1 MATAR
6 PADGAVRPEEE
17 AMFRHVVM
25 FRWRED
31 ADPTAIAAACGALG
45 ELASAVP
52 EVRSLSFG
60 ADAGVREGNYDMV
73 VVVDFA
79 DIDGYRTY
87 ADHPAHLA
95 LIADHLRPLIDDRAA
110 VQYEPAQG

>member
-1 MATAR
+1 
-6 PADGAVRPEEE
+6 
-17 AMFRHVVM
+17 MFRHVVM
-25 FRWRED
+25 FRWREG
-31 ADPTAIAAACGALG
+31 ADQAAIAAARGALG
-45 ELASAVP
+45 ELASAIP

-79 DIDGYRTY
+79 DVDGYRVY

-95 LIADHLRPLIDDRAA
+95 LISDHLLPLIAERAA
-110 VQYEPAQG
+110 VQYELGKS